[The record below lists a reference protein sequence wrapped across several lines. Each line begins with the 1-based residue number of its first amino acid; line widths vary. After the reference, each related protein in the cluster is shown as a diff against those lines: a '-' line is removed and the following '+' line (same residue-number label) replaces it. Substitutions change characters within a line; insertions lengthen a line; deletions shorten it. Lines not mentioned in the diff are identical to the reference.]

1 MSEKKRGMFS
11 QPQKKASWNDTPW
24 FLVLVHRRGWRSMK
38 MISGAFL
45 HPQVLPC
52 TLWRDHGRVLVWA
65 LCEGQ
70 PGHPGWMIYI
80 YIYISIVDTLQM
92 GIRPHVYQSFGVEFH
107 EFQVYLNS
115 PAHSYLNPLPCHTTI
130 LLLMGG
136 IQNNHLKC
144 INPCKWWDKLPTSTG
159 AGIQPSTVSPWI
171 FVMWWWI
178 VCEFPHS
185 CTVKLYRG
193 FYAWTPPPG
202 RI

>member
-1 MSEKKRGMFS
+1 MVWG
-11 QPQKKASWNDTPW
+11 PHPPKKASWNGTPW
-24 FLVLVHRRGWRSMK
+24 FLLLVHRRGWSSMK
-38 MISGAFL
+38 RISGAFL
-45 HPQVLPC
+45 HHQVLPC
-52 TLWRDHGRVLVWA
+52 TLWRGHGRVLVRA
-65 LCEGQ
+65 LLCEGQ
-70 PGHPGWMIYI
+70 PGHPGWMIYSR
-80 YIYISIVDTLQM
+80 YVTNGYKATFLSKFW
-92 GIRPHVYQSFGVEFH
+92 SEFH

-136 IQNNHLKC
+136 IQNSHLKC

-193 FYAWTPPPG
+193 FYAWTPTT
-202 RI
+202 RT